1 MITFSELEHKA
12 ADVAKSVEQH
22 ATSIFHHGVAVFSAD
37 LQTEWA
43 KYKAEALVAVK
54 DATPEI
60 QKAVQVALEGAE
72 KLLLAQIESHL

>member
-1 MITFSELEHKA
+1 MNFSELEHKA
-12 ADVAKSVEQH
+12 EAAAASVKEH
-22 ATSIFHHGVAVFSAD
+22 AIGIFHHGVAVFSQD

-54 DATPEI
+54 DADPSI
-60 QKAVQVALEGAE
+60 QKAVQLALEGAE